1 MSENSGIYYNEP
13 ARLVQACMHAYVA
26 TIHDKIFLYWKNILH
41 ISKKHKRIPVCME
54 ISDKKKKLGTEARLE
69 IVKRKKSD
77 NQTYVSY
84 HVSIISYILEAEKLQ
99 TYESI
104 LFLTL
109 NLREA
114 KMQTKK
120 KNKKKHTKWIKIFR
134 HKKFE

>member
-1 MSENSGIYYNEP
+1 
-13 ARLVQACMHAYVA
+13 
-26 TIHDKIFLYWKNILH
+26 
-41 ISKKHKRIPVCME
+41 ME

-120 KNKKKHTKWIKIFR
+120 KNKKKHTK
-134 HKKFE
+134 